1 MEHCPPEPPPDWVAE
16 IARCSPE
23 DALLDLAE
31 VVEADAA
38 RMNEL
43 PESLREGCVFQFE
56 RGSHGTAFFSVTRA
70 CPDVRRLD
78 QAVTF
83 QAMEDSIRIAPH
95 ASDKFFEIK
104 VSSVWDEESGRRILM
119 VEDEPL
125 ELWQISYRALYDLF
139 FGFQDGPAKRPR

>member
-1 MEHCPPEPPPDWVAE
+1 MEHCPPEPPPDWVTE

-43 PESLREGCVFQFE
+43 PEGLREGCVFRFE
-56 RGSHGTAFFSVTRA
+56 RGSQGTAFFSVTRCSPHA
-70 CPDVRRLD
+70 MRPD

-83 QAMEDSIRIAPH
+83 LAMEGAIRIAPH

-104 VSSVWDEESGRRILM
+104 VSPVWDEETGRRILT
-119 VEDEPL
+119 VENL
-125 ELWQISYRALYDLF
+125 TLKLWQISYRALYDLF
-139 FGFQDGPAKRPR
+139 FGFQNGPAKRPR